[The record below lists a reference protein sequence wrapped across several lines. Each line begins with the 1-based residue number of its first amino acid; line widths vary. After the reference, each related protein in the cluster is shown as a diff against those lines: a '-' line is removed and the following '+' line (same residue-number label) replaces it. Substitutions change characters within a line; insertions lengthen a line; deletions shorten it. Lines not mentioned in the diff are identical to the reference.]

1 MDQMAA
7 RLHDVTQA
15 RDDLDRKCRENE
27 GMRAQMDR
35 LQNVDLINRRLKD
48 QKKDDDFQIQTL
60 QDNLRDS

>member
-1 MDQMAA
+1 MAA

>member
-48 QKKDDDFQIQTL
+48 QKKDDDF
-60 QDNLRDS
+60 